1 MDIVRGDIIFVENPL
16 QEWHGHVIC
25 GNHPAVV
32 IQNDIGNEHSDN
44 LIVAYISSPL
54 KRLEM
59 KTHCVL
65 QWYPGLKKVSV
76 VQAEQ
81 IATISKD
88 DVISVIDHL
97 TDEDMKRVDKA
108 LAASLGLEV

>member
-1 MDIVRGDIIFVENPL
+1 M
-16 QEWHGHVIC
+16 
-25 GNHPAVV
+25 
-32 IQNDIGNEHSDN
+32 
-44 LIVAYISSPL
+44 
-54 KRLEM
+54 
-59 KTHCVL
+59 
-65 QWYPGLKKVSV
+65 

-81 IATISKD
+81 IATISKN